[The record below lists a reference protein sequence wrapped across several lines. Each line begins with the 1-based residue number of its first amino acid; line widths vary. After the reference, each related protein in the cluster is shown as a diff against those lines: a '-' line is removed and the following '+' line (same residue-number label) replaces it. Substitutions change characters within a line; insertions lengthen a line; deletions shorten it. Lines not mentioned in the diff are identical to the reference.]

1 MQTCFLN
8 RKKGVESMFAASLV
22 ETATELRAGKL
33 DLLTYINQLCDLI
46 DESGPHIQALL
57 LETGRRA
64 RLLHEAQELQLRF
77 PNPASRPPLF
87 GIPVGIKDIF
97 RVDGFPTRAGSQLP
111 EELFIGPES
120 DCVRTL
126 RSVGALILGK
136 TVTTEFAYFEPGPT
150 RNPRNLDYSPGGSSS
165 GSAAAVAAGF
175 CPLAIGTQTIGSTIR
190 PAAFCGVVGFK
201 SSYGRIPMTG
211 GILCSE
217 TFDHVGIFTSDVAG
231 MQLAASQLCRSW
243 HKVEMQIPG
252 DLPTL
257 GVPEGPYL
265 EQASAEGLVAFE
277 HQLALLK
284 KAGYTVRHVKVLEE
298 IDTINRRH
306 SRLVFAEMAH
316 VHSDWFTHYESL
328 YRPRTASAI
337 REGRE
342 VSAEELSV
350 LHDRPTKLRTE
361 LESLMAQAGI
371 AVWICPSA
379 PGPAPK
385 GITSTGSPLMNLP
398 WTHAGMPAISL
409 PAGYAANG
417 LPLGLQCV
425 GAYMAD
431 ESLLE
436 WVVPLANIV
445 SESSDSNL

>member
-1 MQTCFLN
+1 
-8 RKKGVESMFAASLV
+8 MFPSSLV
-22 ETATELRAGKL
+22 EAATALHTGEL
-33 DLLTYINQLCDLI
+33 DLLVYINQLCDLI
-46 DESGPHIQALL
+46 DASEQHIQALL
-57 LETGRRA
+57 PETGRRA
-64 RLLHEAQELQLRF
+64 RLLHEAQDLQMRF
-77 PNPASRPPLF
+77 PDPTNRPPLF

-111 EELFIGPES
+111 VELFNGPES
-120 DCVRTL
+120 ACVRTL

-150 RNPRNLDYSPGGSSS
+150 RNPRNIAYSPGGSSS

-190 PAAFCGVVGFK
+190 PAAFCGTVGFK

-217 TFDHVGIFTSDVAG
+217 TFDHVGIFTSDVEG
-231 MQLAASQLCRSW
+231 MQMAASQICQNW
-243 HKVEMQIPG
+243 DKVEMQIPG

-257 GVPEGPYL
+257 GVPDGPYL
-265 EQASAEGLVAFE
+265 EQASAEGLAAFE
-277 HQLALLK
+277 HQLSLLK
-284 KAGYTVRHVKVLEE
+284 KAGYTVRHVKALEE

-306 SRLVFAEMAH
+306 SRLVFAEMANI
-316 VHSDWFTHYESL
+316 HSEWFTHYESL

-337 REGRE
+337 REGQE

-350 LHDRPTKLRTE
+350 LRDSPTKLRME
-361 LESLMAQAGI
+361 LETLMAQAGI
-371 AVWICPSA
+371 DVWVCPSA
-379 PGPAPK
+379 PGPAPE

-409 PAGYAANG
+409 PAGYAVNG
-417 LPLGLQCV
+417 LPLGLQCI
-425 GAYMAD
+425 GAFMAD
-431 ESLLE
+431 EALLE
-436 WVVPLANIV
+436 WTIPLAKV
-445 SESSDSNL
+445 CAGSW